1 MRGCFSLLWKAV
13 LGLVLLFVLIVVF
26 VPAPAK
32 VAREAGGEATVATI
46 EATVFVVPTAT
57 TAWYSGGTL
66 HNSTVA
72 EWKAATDANRLAT
85 AADWA
90 TSGMDLTL
98 PSEIEHYAHEL
109 MVCVNE
115 AVNAYPQDAE
125 TLDIA
130 VACAVMLS
138 PR

>member
-1 MRGCFSLLWKAV
+1 LLWKAV

-26 VPAPAK
+26 VPAPTK
-32 VAREAGGEATVATI
+32 VTREAGGEATVATI
-46 EATVFVVPTAT
+46 EATVIPTAT
-57 TAWYSGGTL
+57 APWYSGGTL
-66 HNSTVA
+66 HDSTVA
-72 EWKAATDANRLAT
+72 EWQAATDTNRLAT

-98 PSEIEHYAHEL
+98 PSEIEHYAKEL
-109 MVCVNE
+109 IICVNE
-115 AVNAYPQDAE
+115 AVDAYSQDAE

-130 VACAVMLS
+130 VACVVMLS